1 LPRQDKIILFDGV
14 CNLCNGLVQFIIKID
29 KKEVFKFSSLQSD
42 FGQRI
47 LLENNLD
54 TKDLNSFIF
63 LDQGKLYHKSTAAL
77 KMYKAIGS
85 FWQLLY
91 IFIIVPRP
99 IRDWIYSLIAN
110 NRYKWFGKQES
121 CWIPTPE
128 LKSRF
133 I

>member
-1 LPRQDKIILFDGV
+1 MQREHKIILFDGV

-42 FGQRI
+42 FGQKI

-63 LDQGKLYHKSTAAL
+63 LDQGKLYQKSTAAL
-77 KMYKAIGS
+77 KMYKSIGS

-91 IFIIVPRP
+91 ILIIVPRP
-99 IRDWIYSLIAN
+99 IRDWIYSFIAN

>member
-1 LPRQDKIILFDGV
+1 LQGQDKIILFDGV

-29 KKEVFKFSSLQSD
+29 KKEVFKFSSLQSE
-42 FGQRI
+42 FGQKI

-63 LDQGKLYHKSTAAL
+63 LDQDKVYHKSTAAL
-77 KMYKAIGS
+77 KMYKSIGS
-85 FWQLLY
+85 YWQLLY

-99 IRDWIYSLIAN
+99 IRDWIYSLIAK

>member
-1 LPRQDKIILFDGV
+1 MQREHKIILFDGV

-42 FGQRI
+42 FGQKI

-63 LDQGKLYHKSTAAL
+63 LDQGKLYQKSTPAL
-77 KMYKAIGS
+77 KMYKSIGS

-91 IFIIVPRP
+91 ILIIVPRP
-99 IRDWIYSLIAN
+99 IRDWIYSFIAN